1 MESAIGVRMSAI
13 LERLLALYNLAVYAI
28 TTCNRLMTAT
38 EAPKR
43 LERTRADL
51 SEFLRLRRERLTP
64 AQLGLP
70 AAGRRRTPGLR
81 REEVAALAGVGL
93 AWYTWFEQGRNISVS
108 AGFLENLA
116 RVLKL
121 DAAERRHLYLLAHQR
136 PPSEPGRTWCTVPA
150 QVRRLMDDLPARPA
164 YILNLRWD
172 VVVWNAA
179 ADRVFN
185 FSAQAAGRRNLL
197 WMLFADPA
205 MRELFVDWQV
215 QAPAML
221 STFRRD
227 FASAGQAPDVA
238 ELVDELERVSPDFKA
253 LWRVHDVHGSC
264 MGLRSLRVPPLGALA
279 FEHSTLSVDESRHL
293 RLVVYAPA
301 PDEPKAEAF
310 ERWLRTRQASQPQS
324 GRGTRE

>member
-1 MESAIGVRMSAI
+1 
-13 LERLLALYNLAVYAI
+13 
-28 TTCNRLMTAT
+28 MTAAL
-38 EAPKR
+38 APKR
-43 LERTRADL
+43 LDRTRADL
-51 SEFLRLRRERLTP
+51 SEFLRLRRERVSP
-64 AQLGLP
+64 ADVGLP
-70 AAGRRRTPGLR
+70 AGNRRRTPGLR

-108 AGFLENLA
+108 AGFLDNLA

-121 DAAERRHLYLLAHQR
+121 DDAERRHLYLLAHQR

-172 VVVWNAA
+172 VVVWNTA

-185 FSAQAAGRRNLL
+185 FSAQATGRRNLL

-205 MRELFVDWQV
+205 MRELFVDWQA

-227 FASAGQAPDVA
+227 FVSAGQAPDVG
-238 ELVDELERVSPDFKA
+238 ELVDELERVSPDFKTW
-253 LWRVHDVHGSC
+253 WREHDVHGSC
-264 MGLRSLRVPPLGALA
+264 MGLRSLRLAPLGELA

-301 PDEPKAEAF
+301 PDEPKAAAF
-310 ERWLRTRQASQPQS
+310 ERWLGGRANARAQPA
-324 GRGTRE
+324 RGTSE

>member
-1 MESAIGVRMSAI
+1 MTRPAASR
-13 LERLLALYNLAVYAI
+13 RLD
-28 TTCNRLMTAT
+28 
-38 EAPKR
+38 
-43 LERTRADL
+43 RTRADL
-51 SEFLRLRRERLTP
+51 SEFLRLRRERLSP
-64 AQLGLP
+64 VELGLP
-70 AAGRRRTPGLR
+70 AGRRRRTPGLR

-172 VVVWNAA
+172 VVAWNAA
-179 ADRVFN
+179 ADRVFD
-185 FSAQAAGRRNLL
+185 FSAQPPGRRNLL

-205 MRELFVDWQV
+205 LRQLFVDWSA

-227 FASAGQAPDVA
+227 FASAAGEPDIT
-238 ELVDELERVSPDFKA
+238 ELVDELERVSPEFKSW
-253 LWRVHDVHGSC
+253 WREHDVHGAC
-264 MGLRSLRVPPLGALA
+264 IGLRRLRIASLGELD
-279 FEHSTLSVDESRHL
+279 FEHATLTVDESRHL

-301 PDEPKAEAF
+301 PAEPGAAEFA
-310 ERWLRTRQASQPQS
+310 RWLSAVASGPS
-324 GRGTRE
+324 GARGPRE